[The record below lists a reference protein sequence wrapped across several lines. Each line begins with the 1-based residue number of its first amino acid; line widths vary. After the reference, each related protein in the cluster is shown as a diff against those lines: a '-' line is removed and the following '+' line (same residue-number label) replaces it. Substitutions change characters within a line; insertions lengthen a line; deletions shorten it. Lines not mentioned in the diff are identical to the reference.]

1 MSQSGRTTERAG
13 ESCSPGPSPGA
24 DRPPVPTTEELR
36 RAPGIPP
43 GYRLD
48 PWWWLVVAVAGLIV
62 ILIVA
67 KEDPFLDILV
77 FVRDGIVVTI
87 VLTVCSF
94 FFILVVGLLGGLG
107 RIASNRVIRFIA
119 SLYVEVV
126 RGIPLL
132 VQLIWWYF
140 AAPVVIQSI
149 GVALNIA
156 PLAQYRANA
165 IVLAIVGLVVCY
177 GAYMAEIFRAGIQSI
192 HRGQMEAARS
202 LGMNYFQA
210 MRYVI
215 LPQAM
220 RVVLPPV
227 GNEFIMLLKDTSLVS
242 VVAVAD
248 LTRRGRE
255 FMSVHFNPIEVWTL
269 IALVYLLMTL
279 FSARVIARLE
289 RRREL
294 RGS

>member
-1 MSQSGRTTERAG
+1 MSPLGLFKKTGGSGARRPAPG
-13 ESCSPGPSPGA
+13 E
-24 DRPPVPTTEELR
+24 DPVPTREELGR
-36 RAPGIPP
+36 VPGAAL

-48 PWWWLVVAVAGLIV
+48 PWWWLVAAVAGLLIA
-62 ILIVA
+62 LIVWRA
-67 KEDPFLDILV
+67 DPFLDIFL
-77 FVRDGIVVTI
+77 FVRDGVGVTI
-87 VLTVCSF
+87 ILTLSSF
-94 FFILVVGLLGGLG
+94 GLILIVGLLGGLG
-107 RIASNRVIRFIA
+107 RIAKNPVVHLVA
-119 SLYVEVV
+119 SLYVEIV

-140 AAPVVIQSI
+140 AAPVVIQ
-149 GVALNIA
+149 ALGTALHISA
-156 PLAQYRANA
+156 LAEYRANA
-165 IVLAIVGLVVCY
+165 ILLAIIGLVVCY
-177 GAYMAEIFRAGIQSI
+177 GAYMSEIFRAGILSI

-227 GNEFIMLLKDTSLVS
+227 GNEFIMLMKDTSLVS

-255 FMSVHFNPIEVWTL
+255 FMAVHFNPIEVWTL
-269 IALVYLLMTL
+269 VALLYLIMTL
-279 FSARVIARLE
+279 FSARFIAWLE
-289 RRREL
+289 RRRGV
-294 RGS
+294 GSS